1 MRVAPVTVPLIAV
14 APLVGA
20 AAIRIPDVFGG
31 PLVVVVVGYV
41 AVFVFA
47 VLPHRSGVFA
57 MGWWLIAA
65 ATLIP
70 PMLPTVVVPGAGSF
84 RVPTLPAMVAWWV
97 GAALAVG
104 WWIVWLR
111 EPVVDAFRSDQPEP
125 VAAPPQAR
133 PAAGPL
139 REPAPIGRA
148 SMAVD
153 FMPKSDEDAEPES
166 FVDRV
171 AALFPERRRT
181 EKGKVSIKDIA
192 QRFSMTPSDVE
203 VALAEVGVP
212 VAREHGV
219 TPLDGGV
226 GSSMKAVRWAHLTDQ
241 PDGGR

>member
-70 PMLPTVVVPGAGSF
+70 PLLPTVVVPGAGSF

-133 PAAGPL
+133 PASGPL
-139 REPAPIGRA
+139 REPVKVTLAG
-148 SMAVD
+148 MATEFTTETDVPGPD
-153 FMPKSDEDAEPES
+153 DSWAG
-166 FVDRV
+166 RV
-171 AALFPERRRT
+171 ASVWPDERRRPGGKMAVVELAELLT
-181 EKGKVSIKDIA
+181 ESPA
-192 QRFSMTPSDVE
+192 DVE
-203 VALAEVGVP
+203 AGLVGEGVV
-212 VAREHGV
+212 VARV
-219 TPLDGGV
+219 NVRPALRK
-226 GSSMKAVRWAHLTDQ
+226 GSGSPRKAVEWSALR
-241 PDGGR
+241 G